1 MLTKEEIRLFIDQDT
16 ASFQKRQARQGERYY
31 EADHDIRK
39 CRMFFYNA
47 DGQLVEDHQRAN
59 VKIPHP
65 FFTELVDQATQYILS
80 GDDPFV
86 CTDDTD
92 LQKELDSRF
101 NNNDDFRA
109 ELGALLNDC
118 QEKGIA
124 YMYAMKDASDK
135 LRFVCAD
142 SIGVVEV
149 EARFADDGKDH
160 VIYWYIDRIDKDGHK
175 IKKIQDWDDSQTYY
189 YVQDED
195 DEILDDPD
203 AVMSPRPHVLYR
215 DDQGQMWG
223 RSFGYVP
230 FFRLDNNKKQW
241 SSLKPIKDLIDDYD
255 LMASSLS
262 NNLIDFDHPLYV
274 VKGFQG
280 QSLDELQQ
288 NLKTKK
294 MIGTSPD
301 GGVEIHTVDV
311 PYEARKAKME
321 LDEKNIYRFGFG
333 LNLSGLKDT
342 SATTNI
348 AIKAAYSLLDLRC
361 NRLETQLKRFLRR
374 IVNVV
379 VDEINEQQKTDYQ
392 SDSVWFDFH
401 HEVMSNEQENAQI
414 ELTDAQKK
422 QTEVNTLMS
431 LSQILG
437 DEQTVRMICDVLD
450 IDYNDIK
457 DQIPKQD
464 PYADLEKQL
473 GGDSGG
479 DEPTPEGS
487 ATGSAEA

>member
-16 ASFQKRQARQGERYY
+16 ASFQGERYY

-124 YMYAMKDASDK
+124 YMYAMKDASDR

-149 EARFADDGKDH
+149 ESRFADDGKDH

-223 RSFGYVP
+223 SMCLSSGWTTTRSSGHP
-230 FFRLDNNKKQW
+230 
-241 SSLKPIKDLIDDYD
+241 SSR
-255 LMASSLS
+255 SR
-262 NNLIDFDHPLYV
+262 
-274 VKGFQG
+274 
-280 QSLDELQQ
+280 
-288 NLKTKK
+288 T
-294 MIGTSPD
+294 
-301 GGVEIHTVDV
+301 
-311 PYEARKAKME
+311 
-321 LDEKNIYRFGFG
+321 
-333 LNLSGLKDT
+333 
-342 SATTNI
+342 
-348 AIKAAYSLLDLRC
+348 
-361 NRLETQLKRFLRR
+361 
-374 IVNVV
+374 
-379 VDEINEQQKTDYQ
+379 
-392 SDSVWFDFH
+392 
-401 HEVMSNEQENAQI
+401 
-414 ELTDAQKK
+414 
-422 QTEVNTLMS
+422 
-431 LSQILG
+431 
-437 DEQTVRMICDVLD
+437 
-450 IDYNDIK
+450 
-457 DQIPKQD
+457 
-464 PYADLEKQL
+464 
-473 GGDSGG
+473 
-479 DEPTPEGS
+479 
-487 ATGSAEA
+487 